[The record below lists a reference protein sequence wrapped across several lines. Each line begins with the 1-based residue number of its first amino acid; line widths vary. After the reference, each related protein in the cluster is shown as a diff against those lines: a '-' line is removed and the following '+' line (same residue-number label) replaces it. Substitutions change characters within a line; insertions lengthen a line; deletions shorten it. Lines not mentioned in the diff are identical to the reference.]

1 MKQNNARVVTGID
14 HLDRLLDGLY
24 IGDNVLWYD
33 NAGSLAPVFYLNFIL
48 ASQAQDKP
56 LIYVSFDRSPK
67 NLLDKL
73 GPLGDSGHLI
83 ILDCFTYGKGAGS
96 DVFLKFYRD
105 GLPKRACK
113 IIRVEDPRNDHHVME
128 AVYDA
133 HARLE
138 GDVRFIFESLTG
150 MQELWGGE
158 DHIVNFYSHSCPR
171 LYELK
176 TVAYWIIEK
185 QAHSQRLRAR
195 INQIAQVAID
205 LSVKRG
211 KTSLT
216 ILKAEKR
223 DLETLNKP
231 FIYWSKD
238 LDVTFD
244 SGTHTSGRIDLGGRL
259 KALRSRQGLSQT
271 DLARLVGVT
280 PSTISQI
287 ESCLIYPSLP
297 ALFKMAEALNVDV
310 GNIFNKPLESQSH
323 PFYFPSS
330 EMRQVKSA
338 SLPKDSV
345 IVKSLMTTDRVARS
359 EPFLIEV
366 PEKTN
371 LSRHFFNHKGDEFGY
386 ILNGELELKIG
397 VTFQKVTTG
406 DVVYLTTEVPTQWKN
421 TSRKMAQLIWLL
433 IK

>member
-1 MKQNNARVVTGID
+1 MKQNNARVLTGID

-73 GPLGDSGHLI
+73 GPLGDNGHLI

-105 GLPKRACK
+105 GLPNRACK

-138 GDVRFIFESLTG
+138 EDVRFIFESLTG

-205 LSVKRG
+205 LTVKRG

-223 DLETLNKP
+223 NLETLNKP
-231 FIYWSKD
+231 FMYWSKD

-244 SGTHTSGRIDLGGRL
+244 SETRTSGRIDLGGRL

-271 DLARLVGVT
+271 DIAKLVGVT

-287 ESCLIYPSLP
+287 ESGLIYPSLP
-297 ALFKMAEALNVDV
+297 ALFKMAEALSIDV
-310 GNIFNKPLESQSH
+310 GCFFRESTDVRARPFIFPATAARTFKLAN
-323 PFYFPSS
+323 
-330 EMRQVKSA
+330 
-338 SLPKDSV
+338 LPKGSALAQSFINAGIKTKSV
-345 IVKSLMTTDRVARS
+345 
-359 EPFLIEV
+359 PYLIEV
-366 PEKTN
+366 PGKTT
-371 LSRHFFNHKGDEFGY
+371 LPGHFFIHKGEEFGY
-386 ILNGELELKIG
+386 VLNGELQVKIG
-397 VTFQKVTTG
+397 NTVQNVIAG
-406 DVVYLTTEVPTQWKN
+406 DVVYLTTDTPQQWKN
-421 TSRKMAQLIWLL
+421 KHREAARLIWLL